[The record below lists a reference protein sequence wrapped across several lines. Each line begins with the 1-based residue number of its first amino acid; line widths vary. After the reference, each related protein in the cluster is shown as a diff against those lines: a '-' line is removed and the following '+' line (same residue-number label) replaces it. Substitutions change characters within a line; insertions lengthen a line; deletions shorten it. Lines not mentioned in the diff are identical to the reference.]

1 MSENILVEQFK
12 LLKRAKKLE
21 QMGNVDRA
29 LDLYLELHERYE
41 PNTSDAYE
49 RPAKLLERKKE
60 YHKALEMCEKAIT
73 AIENDKMSGTKD
85 KFQKRI
91 DAINAKLKDEP
102 AKIVE
107 GSSSY
112 VLNIVGF
119 RSKTKGKMIVAS
131 IFYLLFIVL
140 GFLLKS
146 IYPTLLLV
154 GLVHTLTYFV
164 DVFQLK
170 DKKFKIPLLIALILS
185 LLITAMAAFN
195 LPAAVN
201 RIIEI
206 QDSEGQ
212 LEGGS
217 DLFTDQEEDLPKIS
231 STHIQE
237 AIDLITS
244 EIEVDEATISVSGDS
259 IIFGL
264 LLQPSTSKKKAT
276 DLSENFIE
284 ILAHRVSQDEDISAP
299 TFSSHGEL
307 YDFYNFIIS
316 AGSDS
321 KTLLAKGKKNNTSK
335 YITWID

>member
-21 QMGNVDRA
+21 EMGNVDRA

-49 RPAKLLERKKE
+49 RPAKLLERKRE

-73 AIENDKMSGTKD
+73 AIENDKMSGTKE

-91 DAINAKLKDEP
+91 DAINDKLKDEP
-102 AKIVE
+102 AKVE
-107 GSSSY
+107 ESSSY
-112 VLNIVGF
+112 TLNIIGF
-119 RSKTKGKMIVAS
+119 RTKTKGKMITAS
-131 IFYLLFIVL
+131 IVYLLFIVL
-140 GFLLKS
+140 GVLLKS

-154 GLVHTLTYFV
+154 GLVHTFTYFV
-164 DVFQLK
+164 DIFQLK
-170 DKKFKIPLLIALILS
+170 NKKSKIPLLIALIVS

-201 RIIEI
+201 RMIEI

-244 EIEVDEATISVSGDS
+244 EIEVDEATISVSEDS

-264 LLQPSTSKKKAT
+264 LLQPSTSKKKAA

-321 KTLLAKGKKNNTSK
+321 KTLLAKGKKNKTSK
-335 YITWID
+335 FITWID